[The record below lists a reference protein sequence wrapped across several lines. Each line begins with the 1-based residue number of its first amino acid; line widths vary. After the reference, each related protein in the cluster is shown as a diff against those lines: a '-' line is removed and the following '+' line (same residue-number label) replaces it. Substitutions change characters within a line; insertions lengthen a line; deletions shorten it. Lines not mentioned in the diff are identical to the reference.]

1 MPLSAAASS
10 ADIHS
15 WRDQPDWGDLMTENQ
30 TPGSGLALVIDD
42 DVNARRSIRELLESR
57 GHDVVHASNGLAGLE
72 LIQRLPSSFGVVL
85 VELDLKG
92 LPGAVVVET
101 LRIFRPDL
109 PVLCM
114 SGRRVAAHPSGCLR
128 KPIEPEVLDQLLQSV
143 RSSAVDGWG
152 ADERSI
158 AVARARYAEGAD
170 LVEAALELSRGLPG
184 NE

>member
-1 MPLSAAASS
+1 MNPT
-10 ADIHS
+10 
-15 WRDQPDWGDLMTENQ
+15 GGELMTENQ
-30 TPGSGLALVIDD
+30 TPGSSLALVIDD

-72 LIQRLPSSFGVVL
+72 LIQRLPSSFGMVL
-85 VELDLKG
+85 VELDLRG

-114 SGRRVAAHPSGCLR
+114 SGRRVAALPSGCLR
-128 KPIEPEVLDQLLQSV
+128 KPIEPEELDQLLRSM
-143 RSSAVDGWG
+143 RSSAADGWELG
-152 ADERSI
+152 ADEDSI
-158 AVARARYAEGAD
+158 AVARARYAAGAD
-170 LVEAALELSRGLPG
+170 LVEAALELSKGLSG